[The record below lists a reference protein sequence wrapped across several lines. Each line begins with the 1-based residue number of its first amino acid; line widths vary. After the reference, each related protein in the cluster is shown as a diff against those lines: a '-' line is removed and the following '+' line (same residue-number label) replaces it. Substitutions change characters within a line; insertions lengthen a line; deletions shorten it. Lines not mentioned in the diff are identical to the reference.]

1 MNAPAP
7 IGESQ
12 FINSAR
18 LLIPHIEKLAS
29 KLHKF
34 TTVNCSVHANFYNR
48 LITEAARAVAV

>member
-1 MNAPAP
+1 VNAPAP

-18 LLIPHIEKLAS
+18 LLIPYIEKLAS

-34 TTVNCSVHANFYNR
+34 TTVNCNVHANLYNR
-48 LITEAARAVAV
+48 LIAEAARAVGV